1 MSVVGVNLAR
11 IWTECGKTSTR
22 KTLNTDNTYRIIIES
37 SCWILICNHRSHHI
51 ETSQMI
57 YTANPQTDFSIRE
70 RLVAHRL
77 VSRSTADLLR
87 VAYDRNFLAF
97 SGSGTTRVV
106 ALGISKAFRRDWYSG
121 ILHKLLVR
129 NLTLFYL
136 FSVTDGFE
144 RLCMNSVYKSI
155 QLMLVFL
162 ETLFLV
168 LQFFYYTLITFTFI
182 LSVILQ
188 SMPMIVLS
196 TLSLIRYPIHCNNF
210 NWIWPWI

>member
-1 MSVVGVNLAR
+1 MIEIFWLLVGLGLP
-11 IWTECGKTSTR
+11 E
-22 KTLNTDNTYRIIIES
+22 
-37 SCWILICNHRSHHI
+37 
-51 ETSQMI
+51 
-57 YTANPQTDFSIRE
+57 
-70 RLVAHRL
+70 
-77 VSRSTADLLR
+77 LLR
-87 VAYDRNFLAF
+87 LEYPRL
-97 SGSGTTRVV
+97 SG
-106 ALGISKAFRRDWYSG
+106 GIG

-210 NWIWPWI
+210 NWI

>member
-1 MSVVGVNLAR
+1 
-11 IWTECGKTSTR
+11 
-22 KTLNTDNTYRIIIES
+22 
-37 SCWILICNHRSHHI
+37 
-51 ETSQMI
+51 MI
-57 YTANPQTDFSIRE
+57 YTANPQTDSSIRG

-77 VSRSTADLLR
+77 VSRSTTDLLR

-97 SGSGTTRVV
+97 SGSGATRVV

-136 FSVTDGFE
+136 FSVIDGFE
-144 RLCMNSVYKSI
+144 WLCMNSVYKSI

-168 LQFFYYTLITFTFI
+168 LQFFYYTLITFLLI
-182 LSVILQ
+182 LYVILQ

-196 TLSLIRYPIHCNNF
+196 TLSLIRYPIHCNKL
-210 NWIWPWI
+210 NWI